1 MSKTYKAT
9 YTPPPVTVELSAAEA
24 NCIAIQRI
32 CDVFGWNC
40 DWRIEFDHVVKTV
53 DANTSHSFQYV
64 EKVKPASDADII
76 IFNIIQKLQV
86 SI

>member
-9 YTPPPVTVELSAAEA
+9 YTTPPITIELTAAEA
-24 NCIAIQRI
+24 NNIAIQRI
-32 CDVFGWNC
+32 CDVYKWNP
-40 DWRIEFDHVVKTV
+40 DWRIEFDHIVKTV

-64 EKVKPASDADII
+64 EKVRPTTDADIVVCDI
-76 IFNIIQKLQV
+76 IEKLKL

>member
-9 YTPPPVTVELSAAEA
+9 YTPPPVTVELSATEA
-24 NCIAIQRI
+24 NRIAIQRI
-32 CDVFGWNC
+32 CDVYGWNC

-53 DANTSHSFQYV
+53 DANTSHSFQYI
-64 EKVKPASDADII
+64 EKVRPASDTDIV
-76 IFNIIQKLQV
+76 IFDIIQKLKV

>member
-9 YTPPPVTVELSAAEA
+9 YTPAPVTVELSAQEA
-24 NCIAIQRI
+24 NNIALQRI
-32 CDVFGWNC
+32 CDVYGWKC
-40 DWRIEFDHVVKTV
+40 DWRIEFDQVVKTV

-64 EKVKPASDADII
+64 EKVRPASDADIV
-76 IFNIIQKLQV
+76 IFNIIQKLKA

>member
-9 YTPPPVTVELSAAEA
+9 YTPPPVTVELSSAEA
-24 NCIAIQRI
+24 NRIAIQRI
-32 CDVFGWNC
+32 CDVYGWNC
-40 DWRIEFDHVVKTV
+40 DWRIEFDYIVKTV

-64 EKVKPASDADII
+64 EKVRPITDADIVVCDI
-76 IFNIIQKLQV
+76 IEKLKF